1 MKRIVYKEC
10 PYCKS
15 QNIAYGYQVGEADVF
30 ADIRGGVFGTHI
42 EHTIC
47 RDCGS
52 IIYSRVLKTDFLKDK
67 SETSYEIEVPEDD
80 ETE

>member
-10 PYCKS
+10 PNRKS
-15 QNIAYGYQVGEADVF
+15 QKIAYGYQVGTADVF

-42 EHTIC
+42 EHTVC

>member
-1 MKRIVYKEC
+1 MKRIVFSQC

-15 QNIAYGYQVGEADVF
+15 ENIVYGYQMGEADVF
-30 ADIRGGVFGTHI
+30 SDIRGGMFGTHI

-67 SETSYEIEVPEDD
+67 SETSYEIERPDKD
-80 ETE
+80 

>member
-1 MKRIVYKEC
+1 MKRIVFFFFF
-10 PYCKS
+10 YCKS
-15 QNIAYGYQVGEADVF
+15 KNIAYGYQIGDADVF
-30 ADIRGGVFGTHI
+30 SDIRGGMFGTHI

-67 SETSYEIEVPEDD
+67 SETSYEIERPDED
-80 ETE
+80 EA

>member
-1 MKRIVYKEC
+1 MKRIVFSQC

-15 QNIAYGYQVGEADVF
+15 KNIAYGYQIGDADGF
-30 ADIRGGVFGTHI
+30 SGIRGGMFGTPI

-67 SETSYEIEVPEDD
+67 SETSYEIERPDED
-80 ETE
+80 EA

>member
-15 QNIAYGYQVGEADVF
+15 QNIAYGYQVGTASVY

-52 IIYSRVLKTDFLKDK
+52 IIYSRVLKTDFLRNE
-67 SETSYEIEVPEDD
+67 SETSYEIAASDADAE
-80 ETE
+80 

>member
-1 MKRIVYKEC
+1 MKRIVFSQC
-10 PYCKS
+10 HYCKS
-15 QNIAYGYQVGEADVF
+15 KNIAYGYQIGDADVF
-30 ADIRGGVFGTHI
+30 SDIRGGMFGTHI

-67 SETSYEIEVPEDD
+67 SETSYEIERPDGD
-80 ETE
+80 EA

>member
-15 QNIAYGYQVGEADVF
+15 KNIVYGYQVGAADVF

-42 EHTIC
+42 EHTVC

-52 IIYSRVLKTDFLKDK
+52 IIYSRVLKTDFLKET
-67 SETSYEIEVPEDD
+67 SETSYEIEVPED
-80 ETE
+80 EEE

>member
-1 MKRIVYKEC
+1 MKRIVFSQC

-15 QNIAYGYQVGEADVF
+15 KNIAYGYQIGDAYVF
-30 ADIRGGVFGTHI
+30 SDIRGGMFGTHI

-67 SETSYEIEVPEDD
+67 SETSYEIERPDED
-80 ETE
+80 EA

>member
-1 MKRIVYKEC
+1 MKRIVFSQC

-15 QNIAYGYQVGEADVF
+15 KNIAYGYQIGDADVF
-30 ADIRGGVFGTHI
+30 SDIRGGMFGTHI

-67 SETSYEIEVPEDD
+67 SETSYEIERPDEDD
-80 ETE
+80 T

>member
-1 MKRIVYKEC
+1 MKRIVFSQC

-15 QNIAYGYQVGEADVF
+15 ENIVYGYQMGEADVF
-30 ADIRGGVFGTHI
+30 SDIRGGMFGTHI

-47 RDCGS
+47 KDCGS

-67 SETSYEIEVPEDD
+67 SETSYEIERPDED
-80 ETE
+80 EE

>member
-1 MKRIVYKEC
+1 MKRIVFSQC

-15 QNIAYGYQVGEADVF
+15 KNIAYGYQIGDADVF
-30 ADIRGGVFGTHI
+30 SDIRGGMFGTHI

-67 SETSYEIEVPEDD
+67 SETSYEIELHDED
-80 ETE
+80 EA

>member
-1 MKRIVYKEC
+1 MKRIVFSQC

-15 QNIAYGYQVGEADVF
+15 KNIAYGYKIGDADVF
-30 ADIRGGVFGTHI
+30 SDIRGGMFGTHI

-67 SETSYEIEVPEDD
+67 SETSYEIERPDED
-80 ETE
+80 EE

>member
-1 MKRIVYKEC
+1 MKRIVFSQC

-15 QNIAYGYQVGEADVF
+15 KNIAYGYQIGDADVF
-30 ADIRGGVFGTHI
+30 SDIRGGMFGTHI

-67 SETSYEIEVPEDD
+67 SETSYEIERSDED
-80 ETE
+80 EA